1 MKNHVFDS
9 QTRSDSSWSIF
20 FENQGRSIL
29 ERSRSVFSRKAED
42 DAFGVLRAA
51 ILAVSNG
58 LSKMLG
64 ILDQDVR
71 GEASCSALHGDRI
84 PTSKDGIFL
93 ETRFWST
100 FH

>member
-1 MKNHVFDS
+1 M
-9 QTRSDSSWSIF
+9 
-20 FENQGRSIL
+20 
-29 ERSRSVFSRKAED
+29 FSRKAED

-71 GEASCSALHGDRI
+71 GEASCSAIHGESFGDRI

-93 ETRFWST
+93 
-100 FH
+100 